1 MDYEQVSALQGLT
14 AQLHAVVGREV
25 WHYSRTVI
33 GRLGLGEG
41 TKKGGGVLRIAWGTL
56 STCTFSI
63 PTWINWPEFPELMGD
78 RCIVKANHK
87 ILVNSFWEQKK
98 SRLWPTSNITMKTET
113 SCSRWF
119 LFPSFSRFHY
129 HIHLWSQFSEV
140 RGQGHHIHFLC
151 LFNVFSG
158 QFQKSGHLLPGGGSG
173 VEKPLALSLLLRRL
187 AYILWVFHL
196 YTPNIWS
203 CP

>member
-78 RCIVKANHK
+78 RCIVKANYK

-98 SRLWPTSNITMKTET
+98 VDSGLLQILPWKRKLHAHGGSFFPPSLDSIITFI
-113 SCSRWF
+113 SDHNS
-119 LFPSFSRFHY
+119 L
-129 HIHLWSQFSEV
+129 
-140 RGQGHHIHFLC
+140 
-151 LFNVFSG
+151 
-158 QFQKSGHLLPGGGSG
+158 KSGDKDITFTFSVCLMYFLASSKKVGICYPGVG
-173 VEKPLALSLLLRRL
+173 VGWRN
-187 AYILWVFHL
+187 H
-196 YTPNIWS
+196 
-203 CP
+203 